1 MIRRLL
7 SPLAALFLLATAA
20 APAAAEPPVWTVR
33 DADSMIVL
41 FGSVHVLP
49 AALDWR
55 PAALDAALATA
66 DDLWFETP
74 VDAENEAA
82 ASRAALASGYLPAG
96 ESLSALLSPDGRARL
111 DRLCG
116 RLGVSPA
123 AIDRLRPW
131 FADVTIGVLALTQQ
145 GASVTTGVERILAD
159 AAPGAQRR
167 AFETPAEQIAF
178 FAEAPLADQLASLE
192 DTLKQLDED
201 PAYYDRLIDAWAE
214 GDTGAIEALGLT
226 PMKQVSLYL
235 YDRLIVQRNRRW
247 AEAIAGRMAGAGET
261 VIVVGVGHL
270 VGPDSVPALLRA
282 RGFRVDGP

>member
-1 MIRRLL
+1 MTFR
-7 SPLAALFLLATAA
+7 PFAALSLSIALLTA

-33 DADSMIVL
+33 DADSTIVL

-49 AALDWR
+49 ADLDWR
-55 PAALDAALATA
+55 PAALDAALAKA

-82 ASRAALASGYLPAG
+82 ASRAAMASGYLPADQ
-96 ESLSALLSPDGRARL
+96 SLSALLTPEGRARL

-116 RLGVSPA
+116 RLGVAPA

-131 FADVTIGVLALTQQ
+131 FADVTIGVVALMNQ
-145 GASVTTGVERILAD
+145 GASVTTGVERTLAD
-159 AAPGAQRR
+159 AAPKARRR

-192 DTLKQLDED
+192 DTLKQIDED
-201 PAYYDRLIDAWAE
+201 PAYYDRLIDAWAN
-214 GDTGAIEALGLT
+214 GDTRAIETLGLT

-282 RGFRVDGP
+282 RGFKVEGP

>member
-1 MIRRLL
+1 MTFR
-7 SPLAALFLLATAA
+7 PFAALAILVACLTAT
-20 APAAAEPPVWTVR
+20 PAAAEPPVWTVR
-33 DADSMIVL
+33 DADSTIVL

-49 AALDWR
+49 ADLDWR
-55 PAALDAALATA
+55 PAALDAALAKA

-82 ASRAALASGYLPAG
+82 ASRAATASGYLPPDQ
-96 ESLSALLSPDGRARL
+96 SLAALLSPEGRARL
-111 DRLCG
+111 ERLCG
-116 RLGVSPA
+116 RLGIAPSTL
-123 AIDRLRPW
+123 DRLRPW
-131 FADVTIGVLALTQQ
+131 FADVTLGVVALMNQ
-145 GASVTTGVERILAD
+145 GATVTTGVERVLAE
-159 AAPGAQRR
+159 AAPTARRR
-167 AFETPAEQIAF
+167 AFETPADQIAF

-201 PAYYDRLIDAWAE
+201 PAYYDRLINAWAE
-214 GDTGAIEALGLT
+214 GDTRAIEDLGLA

-247 AEAIAGRMAGAGET
+247 AETIAARMAGSGET

-282 RGFRVDGP
+282 RGFRVEGP